1 MDLLLVDGKD
11 NETGKTTNEKDQQK
25 YIAED
30 KKIDRSFEMNDMR
43 DELFEVRF
51 YIDLFI
57 INIENDHENTC
68 YQQTEDLHPVIDPI
82 QRKLDLVLISDLK
95 FIQNTCKIRM
105 EIAGK

>member
-1 MDLLLVDGKD
+1 MDLLLVDGKHYKTRKTP
-11 NETGKTTNEKDQQK
+11 NEEDQQK

-95 FIQNTCKIRM
+95 FVQNTCEICM